1 MAPPDLKTVELTPEL
16 WPDLEKLFGP
26 NGACGGCWCM
36 YWRIPEGER
45 YDDVRG
51 PDAKRRFKALVASG
65 EAKGVLAYAD
75 GEPVGWATFGPRR
88 DFPRLDRA
96 PSFKCDDADAVSSV
110 PCFFIHRNWRN
121 QGVATALLAAVEAAV
136 RRDGPRTLEGYPV
149 KPPRGEARIS
159 NGMAYTGTLPF
170 FLKRGYVHVA
180 DRPAGKQ
187 RVRKAL
193 SPARRK

>member
-36 YWRIPEGER
+36 FWRIPEGER

-51 PDAKRRFKALVASG
+51 PEAKRRFKALVASG

-75 GEPVGWATFGPRR
+75 GVPVGWATFGPRR
-88 DFPRLDRA
+88 SFSRLDRA
-96 PSFKCDDADAVSSV
+96 PSFTCDDADTVTSV

-136 RRDGPRTLEGYPV
+136 RREGAATLEGYPV
-149 KPPRGEARIS
+149 KPPKGSARIS

-193 SPARRK
+193 KPSRRK

>member
-51 PDAKRRFKALVASG
+51 PEAKRRFKALVSSG
-65 EAKGVLAYAD
+65 AAKGVLAYAD

-121 QGVATALLAAVEAAV
+121 QGVATALLAAVETAV
-136 RRDGPRTLEGYPV
+136 RREGPHTLEGYPV

-159 NGMAYTGTLPF
+159 NAMAYTGTLPF

-193 SPARRK
+193 KPARRK

>member
-193 SPARRK
+193 TPARRK

>member
-1 MAPPDLKTVELTPEL
+1 MALKTVELTPAL

-36 YWRIPEGER
+36 FWRIPEGER
-45 YDDVRG
+45 YADVRG
-51 PDAKRRFKALVASG
+51 PEAKRRFKALVASG
-65 EAKGVLAYAD
+65 EAKGVLAYVD

-96 PSFKCDDADAVSSV
+96 PSFKCDDADSVSSV
-110 PCFFIHRNWRN
+110 PCFFIHRNWRG

-136 RRDGPRTLEGYPV
+136 RRDGPSTLEAYPV
-149 KPPRGEARIS
+149 KPPPGSGRIS

-170 FLKRGYVHVA
+170 FLKRGYVHVG

-187 RVRKAL
+187 RVRRSL
-193 SPARRK
+193 RPPRRK